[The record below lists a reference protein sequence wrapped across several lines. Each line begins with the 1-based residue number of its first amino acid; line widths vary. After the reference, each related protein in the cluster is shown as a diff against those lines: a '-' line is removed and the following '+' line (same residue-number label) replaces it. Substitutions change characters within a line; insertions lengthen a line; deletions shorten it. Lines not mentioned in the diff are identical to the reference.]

1 MAGGEGSGFAPP
13 LGHAYDEEA
22 PALGV
27 RPLVEQT
34 RQLAFQAAHIG
45 ELAQPLRLARK
56 LMVAGFIRGSLDERV
71 GDHAFSLVYRTAG
84 GSKRR
89 AQVRSRC
96 ENRVLRE
103 AAAPRAACGVAE
115 GGLGAARSRTRA

>member
-1 MAGGEGSGFAPP
+1 MRPMHAARIVAAARNLEVGGAKARLAEVREEALMAGGEGSGFAPP

-71 GDHAFSLVYRTAG
+71 GDHAFF
-84 GSKRR
+84 
-89 AQVRSRC
+89 
-96 ENRVLRE
+96 
-103 AAAPRAACGVAE
+103 AC
-115 GGLGAARSRTRA
+115 L